1 MSSNS
6 KFLFDRAKEV
16 IPSGVN
22 SPVRFYQPYPFFV
35 ASSKDSKIV
44 TVDHKTCIDY
54 CMGYGSLLLGHAYT
68 AVLESVKSQIDK
80 GTLFCVPTEREVK
93 LAELI
98 SKVVPCAEMTRLV
111 NTGAEATMNATRLA
125 RAFTKKKKIIKFE
138 GCYHGAY
145 DYVLVGSADST
156 GVGIP
161 NSEGTIEEVSSQTL
175 VVPYNNYSELEQVIN
190 KHDNIACIII
200 EPVPANIGLII
211 PDKQY
216 LNEIRK
222 MTQKQDIVLIFDE
235 VITGFRL
242 ALGGASEFFGIKPD
256 LATFAKAMG
265 NGFPIAAIAGKK
277 QIMEQ
282 FSPSGKVYQAST
294 YAGNPLS
301 VSASIATIET
311 LIETKN
317 EVYPGIARTC
327 DRIVEGINNGLEQ
340 LKLHFTINA
349 IGSMYQ
355 LFFTSGN
362 VDDDKSAK
370 KSDVV
375 IFKKFHNELLKRGIF
390 IPPSQFETCF
400 ISNAHSEDDADKT
413 IECIPKRAK
422 PNDVLVNEKKIKL
435 RDLPTGS
442 LIGTSSLRRAIQV
455 MRKRSD
461 LNIKPIR
468 GNVETRVNKTTTGE
482 FDAVVLAEAGLTRLD
497 MRGVIAERFSIKDF
511 LPSPGQGAIAIV
523 CRSDDLELIKIL
535 RSVEDPS
542 SRAEID
548 AERSLLTK
556 IQGGCRFPVGT
567 CAITRYDTSKITLY
581 ATVFSADGT
590 ESIKVKETGSKRD
603 PNKLGV
609 KVANLLFKAGVMKL
623 AEGWRDAVR
632 A

>member
-22 SPVRFYQPYPFFV
+22 SPVRFYEPYPFFAV
-35 ASSKDSKIV
+35 SSKGSKIV
-44 TVDHKTCIDY
+44 TADHKTCIDY

-80 GTLFCVPTEREVK
+80 GTLFCVPTEMEVR

-111 NTGAEATMNATRLA
+111 NTGTEATMNAIRLS

-138 GCYHGAY
+138 GCYHGAH
-145 DYVLVGSADST
+145 DYVLASSSADST
-156 GVGIP
+156 RVGMP
-161 NSEGTIEEVSSQTL
+161 TSEDTLEEVSSQTL
-175 VVPYNNYSELEQVIN
+175 VVPYNDYSALEQVID
-190 KHDNIACIII
+190 KDDNIACVII

-265 NGFPIAAIAGKK
+265 NGFPIAAITGKK
-277 QIMEQ
+277 EIMEQ

-294 YAGNPLS
+294 YAGNPVS

-317 EVYPGIARTC
+317 EIYPGIARTC
-327 DRIVEGINNGLEQ
+327 DRIVEGISDGIEQ

-375 IFKKFHNELLKRGIF
+375 IFKKFYNELLKRGIF

-400 ISNAHSEDDADKT
+400 ISTAHSEDDADKT
-413 IECIPKRAK
+413 IECY
-422 PNDVLVNEKKIKL
+422 NDALHKV
-435 RDLPTGS
+435 RDS
-442 LIGTSSLRRAIQV
+442 L
-455 MRKRSD
+455 
-461 LNIKPIR
+461 
-468 GNVETRVNKTTTGE
+468 
-482 FDAVVLAEAGLTRLD
+482 
-497 MRGVIAERFSIKDF
+497 
-511 LPSPGQGAIAIV
+511 
-523 CRSDDLELIKIL
+523 
-535 RSVEDPS
+535 
-542 SRAEID
+542 
-548 AERSLLTK
+548 
-556 IQGGCRFPVGT
+556 
-567 CAITRYDTSKITLY
+567 
-581 ATVFSADGT
+581 
-590 ESIKVKETGSKRD
+590 
-603 PNKLGV
+603 
-609 KVANLLFKAGVMKL
+609 
-623 AEGWRDAVR
+623 
-632 A
+632 